1 MSKIPTLTNLDRA
14 EPRHPEKVRI
24 QPPPQQYTL
33 LVDHS
38 NSTDRRQD
46 KEISEILLLHASRL
60 FPD

>member
-1 MSKIPTLTNLDRA
+1 MSKIATLTNLDRA

-38 NSTDRRQD
+38 RSRQEARQ
-46 KEISEILLLHASRL
+46 KKLKFLRLHILRL